1 LWYIMDSHVYQE
13 EAMAD
18 KKKVLIIDDDPAI
31 CESVKAILDGNGF
44 DAVYALSGGDGL
56 EAFRKIRPDIV
67 LCDMMMEDVDAGAKV
82 ARVMKKESPATPIFL
97 LSTIGDATANNIDF
111 GGLGFSG
118 VFQKPVNFDL
128 LLAVIGR
135 IDKVS

>member
-1 LWYIMDSHVYQE
+1 
-13 EAMAD
+13 MAD

-44 DAVYALSGGDGL
+44 DASYALSGKDGL
-56 EAFRKIRPDIV
+56 AAFRKTAPDVV
-67 LCDMMMEDVDAGAKV
+67 LCDMMMEDIDAGAKV
-82 ARVMKKESPATPIFL
+82 AKVMRAEKPDVPVFL
-97 LSTIGDATANNIDF
+97 LSTIGDATANTIGLGD
-111 GGLGFSG
+111 LGFSG

-135 IDKVS
+135 FAKSK